1 MKAVLSFIH
10 EAMLLL
16 CAHLEGFKPKMNVK
30 TEIFMYYKSSSIYQN
45 KNYKGH

>member
-1 MKAVLSFIH
+1 
-10 EAMLLL
+10 MLLL
-16 CAHLEGFKPKMNVK
+16 CAPLEGFKPKMNAK